1 MLVVEVE
8 ESAFVGEDVVAI
20 RLANRLVD
28 IVDRFEVVD
37 DLAVGESKVSTT
49 CRTDEFDRQK
59 GRHQKCQNPDSN
71 LSGKHV

>member
-20 RLANRLVD
+20 RLANSLVD
-28 IVDRFEVVD
+28 VVDRFEVVD
-37 DLAVGESKVSTT
+37 DLAVGESEVSTA
-49 CRTDEFDRQK
+49 RRIDEFDRQK
-59 GRHQKCQNPDSN
+59 CRQQKCQNPDSN